1 MSVRLLDDFYLHREL
16 SPAVPSGEETTPLP
30 VSLTPSSRASRQCG
44 ARFRRGVEEE
54 EQLDTSTEKS
64 TSIRLFQSS
73 DKRTKKKRR
82 EDVMDR

>member
-16 SPAVPSGEETTPLP
+16 SPAVPSGEETTPFP

-64 TSIRLFQSS
+64 IRLFQSS

-82 EDVMDR
+82 EDVMER